1 MFRDDFDRTDF
12 CNRLGKTIA
21 RFEWVLHAF
30 VLMTTHYHFLL
41 DVTVNTLSRGMK
53 WLNEL
58 YAQTFNNRHGRRG
71 HVFGGLSP
79 HVHRERSAARGSLQ
93 IQTP

>member
-1 MFRDDFDRTDF
+1 MCGTSERRSWLLPRD
-12 CNRLGKTIA
+12 C
-21 RFEWVLHAF
+21 
-30 VLMTTHYHFLL
+30 LMTTHYHFLL